1 MLPFESLPRSTPSLG
16 LDHLAGVRVID
27 LTTSVAGPYAT
38 QLLAD
43 FGATVIKIEKP
54 GTGDDARHWGPP
66 FLNGES
72 LWFMSVNRNKQSLAL
87 DISIAE
93 GGTLLKKL
101 IATADV
107 LVANMTPRVQ
117 AKLGLTYEELSR
129 EFPGLIHASLTG
141 FGLTGERKDWACYDL
156 IAEGY
161 AGIMD
166 LTGQADGAAQKIGTP
181 AADLLAGQDLA
192 LAVMASLIQRTKTG
206 KGCCIDVSL
215 VNSMTRFAAPRIMSY
230 FGSGSVP
237 RRSGGTDSVIA
248 IYQVFE
254 TADLPISLGLGN
266 DGIWERFWV
275 AIGDPAFGNH
285 PNYATNAARRE
296 YRAEIV
302 ERIGLE
308 LRQKPRSYWLDLFSR
323 HRIPA
328 GPINRVDEIAKDE
341 ELLASG
347 FFQTVDDGERSV
359 PQVGL
364 GIRINGSSDVIRTLP
379 PTLGQHTKDVLNE
392 LDIPQDEQEELRK
405 SGVIS

>member
-285 PNYATNAARRE
+285 PNYATNAGRRE

-347 FFQTVDDGERSV
+347 FFQTVADGERSV

>member
-328 GPINRVDEIAKDE
+328 GPINRVDEIAKDK

>member
-302 ERIGLE
+302 ERIGSE

>member
-302 ERIGLE
+302 QRIGLE